1 MTEKAT
7 ENTDQHR
14 SVILYVDDEKDNLE
28 LFRLQFGDEYE
39 LITANSAKEGL
50 EILKADT
57 RVSIILTDERMPE
70 MTGIE
75 FLEELV
81 TKVPDTIRIIV
92 SAYSDSQRLLNALN
106 RGRAHEYIVKPWRR
120 AEVRRCLESWLT
132 ISRRRQELTTKA
144 DLANTLLEELQ
155 APAAPS
161 NIIGEDGGLKDVL
174 NLARKV
180 AKTDTS
186 VLIRGET
193 GTGKEVAAR
202 FIHDNSSRSTKT
214 FIRVNCAALSETL
227 LESELFGHEKGAFTG
242 ATNTRI
248 GRFELAN
255 GGTIFLDEIGDI
267 SQKLQVMLLRVL
279 QEREIER
286 VGGART
292 VNVDV
297 RIVAATNRDL
307 EAAVADGSFRE
318 DLFYRLNV
326 FPIFLPPLR
335 ERLEDIPA
343 LLDWFLDKYHNLK
356 NFKPEVGT
364 ELIEAL
370 QSCDWPGNIREF
382 ENLVQRALVVCEGK
396 TLEPDHFYF
405 DFAPAQAKAKPPT
418 GTVKEQVKTKQAEA
432 IKACLEK
439 YDGNCSKA
447 ARELGMA
454 RTTLMSRAK
463 KLGLL

>member
-1 MTEKAT
+1 
-7 ENTDQHR
+7 
-14 SVILYVDDEKDNLE
+14 
-28 LFRLQFGDEYE
+28 
-39 LITANSAKEGL
+39 
-50 EILKADT
+50 
-57 RVSIILTDERMPE
+57 
-70 MTGIE
+70 
-75 FLEELV
+75 
-81 TKVPDTIRIIV
+81 
-92 SAYSDSQRLLNALN
+92 
-106 RGRAHEYIVKPWRR
+106 VKPWRR

-132 ISRRRQELTTKA
+132 ISKRRQDLTDKA
-144 DLANTLLEELQ
+144 VLANSLLDELQ
-155 APAAPS
+155 APASPS
-161 NIIGEDGGLKDVL
+161 NIIGQNGGLANVL
-174 NLARKV
+174 KLATKV

-202 FIHDNSSRSTKT
+202 FIHDNSTRRDKP

-242 ATNTRI
+242 ATNTRM

-286 VGGART
+286 VGGVST
-292 VNVDV
+292 INVDV
-297 RIVAATNRDL
+297 RIVAATNKDL
-307 EAAVADGSFRE
+307 ESEVADSSFRE

-335 ERLEDIPA
+335 ERLEDISD
-343 LLDWFLDKYHNLK
+343 LLNWFLDKYQHLTNK
-356 NFKPEVGT
+356 KPVVGPG
-364 ELIEAL
+364 LVQAL

-382 ENLVQRALVVCEGK
+382 ENLVQRALVVCEGD

-405 DFAPAQAKAKPPT
+405 DFAPTKPKVST
-418 GTVKEQVKTKQAEA
+418 GNVKDQVKTKQYETM
-432 IKACLEK
+432 KACLEK

-447 ARELGMA
+447 ARELGLA

>member
-1 MTEKAT
+1 MTDNNQSET
-7 ENTDQHR
+7 ED
-14 SVILYVDDEKDNLE
+14 SKSSILYVDDEPDNLE
-28 LFRLQFGDEYE
+28 LFRLQFGDEYD
-39 LITANSAKEGL
+39 LITANSAQEGL
-50 EILKADT
+50 NILKD
-57 RVSIILTDERMPE
+57 RPDISIILTDERMPE

-75 FLEELV
+75 FLEKIV
-81 TKVPDTIRIIV
+81 VDYPDTIRIIV
-92 SAYSDSQRLLNALN
+92 SAYSDSQRLLDALN
-106 RGRAHEYIVKPWRR
+106 KGRAQEYIVKPWRR
-120 AEVRRCLESWLT
+120 AEVRRCIESWLT
-132 ISRRRQELTTKA
+132 ISKRRRNLT
-144 DLANTLLEELQ
+144 EQ
-155 APAAPS
+155 AQLTDSLMDEIQARPEKS
-161 NIIGEDGGLKDVL
+161 SLIGENGGLENVL
-174 NLARKV
+174 KLARKV

-186 VLIRGET
+186 VLVRGET

-202 FIHDNSSRSTKT
+202 FIHDNSPRAGKP

-242 ATNTRI
+242 ASSTRI

-286 VGGART
+286 VGGTRT
-292 VNVDV
+292 ISVNV

-307 EAAVADGSFRE
+307 ESAVEDGEFRE

-335 ERLEDIPA
+335 ERTEDIEA
-343 LLDWFLDKYHNLK
+343 LLNWFLDKYKNLVNK
-356 NFKPEVGT
+356 RPSIAPELVP
-364 ELIEAL
+364 AL

-382 ENLVQRALVVCEGK
+382 ENLVQRALVVCEGDV
-396 TLEPDHFYF
+396 LEPDHFYF
-405 DFAPAQAKAKPPT
+405 DFAPSKPKVSS
-418 GTVKEQVKTKQAEA
+418 GSVKDQVKNKQHDA
-432 IKACLEK
+432 IKNALEK

-447 ARELGMA
+447 ARELGIA

-463 KLGLL
+463 RFGLL

>member
-1 MTEKAT
+1 MSENKTTET
-7 ENTDQHR
+7 EEEKST
-14 SVILYVDDEKDNLE
+14 ILYVDDEPDNLE

-50 EILKADT
+50 KLLQDRPDI
-57 RVSIILTDERMPE
+57 SIILTDERMPE

-75 FLEELV
+75 FLE
-81 TKVPDTIRIIV
+81 KVVVDYPDTIRIIV
-92 SAYSDSQRLLNALN
+92 SAYSDSQRLLDALN

-120 AEVRRCLESWLT
+120 AEVRRCMESWLT
-132 ISRRRQELTTKA
+132 IAKRRRNLTQQAQLT
-144 DLANTLLEELQ
+144 DSLLEEIQ
-155 APAAPS
+155 ARPAKA
-161 NIIGEDGGLKDVL
+161 NLIGEDGGLANVL
-174 NLARKV
+174 KLARKV

-186 VLIRGET
+186 VLVRGET

-202 FIHDNSSRSTKT
+202 FIHDNSSRADKP

-242 ATNTRI
+242 ASSTRI

-267 SQKLQVMLLRVL
+267 SPKLQVMLLRVL

-286 VGGART
+286 VGGTRT
-292 VNVDV
+292 INVDV

-307 EAAVADGSFRE
+307 ENAVEEGEFRE

-335 ERLEDIPA
+335 DRTEDIEP
-343 LLDWFLDKYHNLK
+343 LLNWFLDKYQNLVNK
-356 NFKPEVGT
+356 RPSISPDLV
-364 ELIEAL
+364 EAL

-382 ENLVQRALVVCEGK
+382 ENLVQRALVVCEGDI
-396 TLEPDHFYF
+396 LEPDHFYF
-405 DFAPAQAKAKPPT
+405 DFAPSKPKPSS
-418 GTVKEQVKTKQAEA
+418 GSVKDQVKNKQHDDM
-432 IKACLEK
+432 KAALEK
-439 YDGNCSKA
+439 HEGNCSKA
-447 ARELGMA
+447 ARELGIA

-463 KLGLL
+463 RFGLL

>member
-1 MTEKAT
+1 MSETAQQPIEDSKST
-7 ENTDQHR
+7 
-14 SVILYVDDEKDNLE
+14 ILYVDDELDNLE
-28 LFRLQFGDEYE
+28 LFRLQFGDEYD

-50 EILKADT
+50 EILKSNSNI
-57 RVSIILTDERMPE
+57 SIILTDERMPE

-75 FLEELV
+75 FLE
-81 TKVPDTIRIIV
+81 KVVVDWPDTIRIIV

-132 ISRRRQELTTKA
+132 IATRRRNLTSQA
-144 DLANTLLEELQ
+144 QLAETLMEEIQQ
-155 APAAPS
+155 APTTPGLV
-161 NIIGEDGGLKDVL
+161 GENGGLADVL

-180 AKTDTS
+180 AKTSTS
-186 VLIRGET
+186 VLVRGET

-202 FIHDNSSRSTKT
+202 FIHDNSERASKP

-267 SQKLQVMLLRVL
+267 SPKLQVMLLRVL

-286 VGGART
+286 VGGTRT
-292 VNVDV
+292 INVDV

-307 EAAVADGSFRE
+307 ETAVEDGEFRE

-326 FPIFLPPLR
+326 FPIFLPTLR
-335 ERLEDIPA
+335 ERSQDIGE
-343 LLDWFLDKYHNLK
+343 LLNWFLDKYKNLVNK
-356 NFKPEVGT
+356 RPAISDDLV
-364 ELIEAL
+364 EAL
-370 QSCDWPGNIREF
+370 QACDWPGNIREF
-382 ENLVQRALVVCEGK
+382 ENLVQRALVVCEGD

-405 DFAPAQAKAKPPT
+405 DFAPTKPKPSQ
-418 GTVKEQVKTKQAEA
+418 GTVKDQVKSKQHDA

-447 ARELGMA
+447 ARELGIA

-463 KLGLL
+463 RFGLL

>member
-1 MTEKAT
+1 MTKT
-7 ENTDQHR
+7 LKENEDLHR

-50 EILKADT
+50 KILSSDP
-57 RVSIILTDERMPE
+57 RVAIILTDERMPE

-75 FLEELV
+75 LLEELV

-132 ISRRRQELTTKA
+132 ISKRRQDLTDKA
-144 DLANTLLEELQ
+144 VLANSLLDELQ
-155 APAAPS
+155 APATPS
-161 NIIGEDGGLKDVL
+161 NIIGQNGGLANVL
-174 NLARKV
+174 KLATKV

-202 FIHDNSSRSTKT
+202 FIHDNSTRRDKP

-242 ATNTRI
+242 ATSTRM

-286 VGGART
+286 VGGVST
-292 VNVDV
+292 INVDV
-297 RIVAATNRDL
+297 RIVAATNKDL
-307 EAAVADGSFRE
+307 ESEVADGGFRE

-335 ERLEDIPA
+335 ERLEDIPD
-343 LLDWFLDKYHNLK
+343 LLNWFLDKYQHLTNK
-356 NFKPEVGT
+356 KPRVGPS
-364 ELIEAL
+364 LVQAL

-382 ENLVQRALVVCEGK
+382 ENLVQRALVVCEGD

-405 DFAPAQAKAKPPT
+405 DFAPTKPKVAT
-418 GTVKEQVKTKQAEA
+418 GSVKDQVKTKQYETM
-432 IKACLEK
+432 KACLEK
-439 YDGNCSKA
+439 YDGNCSQA
-447 ARELGMA
+447 ARELGLA

>member
-1 MTEKAT
+1 MTEKT
-7 ENTDQHR
+7 KEITHQHR

-50 EILKADT
+50 EILKKDSSI
-57 RVSIILTDERMPE
+57 SIILTDERMPE

-75 FLEELV
+75 FLEQIV
-81 TKVPDTIRIIV
+81 TKAPDTIRIIV

-120 AEVRRCLESWLT
+120 AEVRKCLESWLT
-132 ISRRRQELTTKA
+132 ISKRRQDLNSQA
-144 DLANTLLEELQ
+144 DLASSLLEEIQ

-161 NIIGEDGGLKDVL
+161 SIIGEKGGLADVL
-174 NLARKV
+174 KLSRKV

-193 GTGKEVAAR
+193 GTGKEMAAR
-202 FIHDNSSRSTKT
+202 FIHDNSPRSAKP

-242 ATNTRI
+242 ATNTRM

-286 VGGART
+286 VGGIRT
-292 VNVDV
+292 INVNV

-307 EAAVADGSFRE
+307 ETAVAQGQFRE

-335 ERLEDIPA
+335 ERAEDIA
-343 LLDWFLDKYHNLK
+343 DLLDWFLQKYQHLSAK
-356 NFKPEVGT
+356 KPTIAPG
-364 ELIEAL
+364 LIEAL
-370 QSCDWPGNIREF
+370 QTCDWPGNIREF
-382 ENLVQRALVVCEGK
+382 ENLVQRALVVCEGSV
-396 TLEPDHFYF
+396 LESDHFYF
-405 DFAPAQAKAKPPT
+405 DFAPAKPKVSK
-418 GTVKEQVKTKQAEA
+418 GTVKSQVKTKQYEEM
-432 IKACLEK
+432 KASLEK
-439 YDGNCSKA
+439 HEGNCSKA
-447 ARELGMA
+447 ARELGLA